1 MLATLT
7 LVRVE
12 SEGDWKVVEMVAFRT
27 GDDFDSRF
35 FRTGKKLFLVG
46 MVRCTDAVTLMSL

>member
-1 MLATLT
+1 MLTTLT

-12 SEGDWKVVEMVAFRT
+12 SEGDWEVVEMVVLRT
-27 GDDFDSRF
+27 GDDFDSTF
-35 FRTGKKLFLVG
+35 FRTGKKLFLAG